1 MRWRGADT
9 PLTRLFGVPGP
20 PYARG
25 MLTLAV
31 LGPVDLRRDG
41 VAVPVPGG
49 RTAELLV
56 RLALEAGS
64 PVRAE
69 RLLEDLWPEDAH
81 GAAPNTLQSKVSR
94 LRRAL
99 GDPSLVRGGDA
110 GYTLAVD
117 PADVDAVQVLRLAEQ
132 AAALRGTGDPARV
145 LELCDQALALFRGEP
160 LPAAGDAAWSQP
172 YRLRLAE
179 TRIGLVEDRLGA
191 RADQGSAG
199 ELVAEL
205 EDLVAEHPLRER
217 LWALLVT
224 DLYRAG
230 RQGDALAAC
239 ARVRR
244 LLADELGIDPGPQ
257 LQHLEEQVL
266 HQDPALSATARRA
279 AGAAPASEVAVPRRV
294 AGNLPVTPGSLVGRA
309 VQLEQVERLLS
320 RPGLVTLTGPAGVG
334 KTRLALEAAHRTR
347 VRGGAWLA
355 RMETAADAPGVWHG
369 IGGAL
374 GLDAPTRVTVT
385 DRLRGDELVLVLDG
399 CEHVVDTVAEVV
411 AALLT
416 VAPGLHVLA
425 TSQLPLRVGG
435 EQVLDLEP
443 LPLAD
448 SVALFDERATA
459 QRPSATDDET
469 RRTVE
474 EVCRALDGLP
484 LAIELAAARTRVLP
498 VHEIARRLEDRFA
511 LLRDPASHLP
521 ARQTTLRA
529 ALGWSYD
536 LLFPDDQRGLWALA
550 AFSGGAPLPAVESVL
565 GALGVP
571 ADTGLD
577 VVTRLVDRSLAIADI
592 APHGP
597 ARYRLLDSVR
607 DLARERLGEAGLT
620 DEAAAAHARWY
631 ADAADRAGA
640 GLRGPGQPEHLA
652 VARAERANI
661 EAALAWSVS
670 HDPELGV
677 RIALGF
683 GWAWVVLGTGVEGAH
698 RVRAA
703 VDAAPV
709 DDAQRAAALVL
720 CGWFEASGGDLARAV
735 ADLEEGVR
743 ADDPR
748 AAAVARLHL
757 AFVHTQGGRPAD
769 ALGLLEGCR
778 PELERFGLVW
788 EVGTSWLLTAWALIA
803 TGEPASA
810 AAACD
815 RALELLTPL
824 GDDWALGHAEGLR
837 GELAEAEHRYADAE
851 EHLARAAGA
860 AGALGF
866 EAAQAHHLLN
876 LARVEE
882 HSGGSTSAR
891 TTLASAI
898 EIGQACGDF
907 RTVAVARTRLAL
919 VLRAAGET
927 DAALAQAQRAVAWFS
942 EAGGGDGATL
952 ADEALAALSAEVG
965 AEAPSC

>member
-1 MRWRGADT
+1 M
-9 PLTRLFGVPGP
+9 
-20 PYARG
+20 
-25 MLTLAV
+25 
-31 LGPVDLRRDG
+31 
-41 VAVPVPGG
+41 
-49 RTAELLV
+49 
-56 RLALEAGS
+56 
-64 PVRAE
+64 
-69 RLLEDLWPEDAH
+69 
-81 GAAPNTLQSKVSR
+81 
-94 LRRAL
+94 
-99 GDPSLVRGGDA
+99 
-110 GYTLAVD
+110 
-117 PADVDAVQVLRLAEQ
+117 
-132 AAALRGTGDPARV
+132 
-145 LELCDQALALFRGEP
+145 
-160 LPAAGDAAWSQP
+160 
-172 YRLRLAE
+172 
-179 TRIGLVEDRLGA
+179 
-191 RADQGSAG
+191 
-199 ELVAEL
+199 
-205 EDLVAEHPLRER
+205 
-217 LWALLVT
+217 
-224 DLYRAG
+224 
-230 RQGDALAAC
+230 
-239 ARVRR
+239 
-244 LLADELGIDPGPQ
+244 
-257 LQHLEEQVL
+257 
-266 HQDPALSATARRA
+266 
-279 AGAAPASEVAVPRRV
+279 
-294 AGNLPVTPGSLVGRA
+294 
-309 VQLEQVERLLS
+309 
-320 RPGLVTLTGPAGVG
+320 G

-529 ALGWSYD
+529 ALAWSYD

-661 EAALAWSVS
+661 EAALAWSAS

-703 VDAAPV
+703 VGRRARRRRSACGRAGPVRVVRGVGRRSRSRRRRPRGGRARRRPAGGRRRPAAPRV
-709 DDAQRAAALVL
+709 RAHPGRATGRRPRAARRVPP
-720 CGWFEASGGDLARAV
+720 GARAV
-735 ADLEEGVR
+735 R
-743 ADDPR
+743 AG
-748 AAAVARLHL
+748 L
-757 AFVHTQGGRPAD
+757 GGR
-769 ALGLLEGCR
+769 
-778 PELERFGLVW
+778 
-788 EVGTSWLLTAWALIA
+788 
-803 TGEPASA
+803 
-810 AAACD
+810 
-815 RALELLTPL
+815 
-824 GDDWALGHAEGLR
+824 HQ
-837 GELAEAEHRYADAE
+837 LAP
-851 EHLARAAGA
+851 
-860 AGALGF
+860 
-866 EAAQAHHLLN
+866 
-876 LARVEE
+876 
-882 HSGGSTSAR
+882 
-891 TTLASAI
+891 
-898 EIGQACGDF
+898 
-907 RTVAVARTRLAL
+907 
-919 VLRAAGET
+919 
-927 DAALAQAQRAVAWFS
+927 
-942 EAGGGDGATL
+942 DG
-952 ADEALAALSAEVG
+952 VG
-965 AEAPSC
+965 ADRHG